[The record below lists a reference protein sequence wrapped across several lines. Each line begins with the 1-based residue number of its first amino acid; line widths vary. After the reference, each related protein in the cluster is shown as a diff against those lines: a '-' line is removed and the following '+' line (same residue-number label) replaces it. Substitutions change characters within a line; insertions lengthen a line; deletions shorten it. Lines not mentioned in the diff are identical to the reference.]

1 MIDTDVLYKVILF
14 WIIFFITPGPV
25 WVAVME
31 ATRKLEFPDIWRF
44 YIKVFLPVNITVQFS
59 QAVICVIFITFV
71 SSFFSQIGLLFYLLG
86 GLYILYIAYKAFK
99 SKQSN
104 TPFELSFSNLA
115 VVMLLSPKIWLLF
128 PSGAVIVNQLSES
141 ILTNSII
148 FGISMLIISSS
159 MFVLYIIIGKAGT
172 KLLADN
178 FSYLASGLL
187 LLFALFL
194 FNEAFVIAFTDSV

>member
-1 MIDTDVLYKVILF
+1 MIDIDVLYKIIAF
-14 WIIFFITPGPV
+14 WVIFFITPGPV

-31 ATRKLEFPDIWRF
+31 ATRKLSYADIWRF
-44 YIKVFLPVNITVQFS
+44 FIKVFFPVNITVQFA
-59 QAVICVIFITFV
+59 QAVICVVFITFV
-71 SSFFSQIGLLFYLLG
+71 SRFFSQIGLLFYLLG

-104 TPFELSFSNLA
+104 KAFELSYVNLA
-115 VVMLLSPKIWLLF
+115 MVMLLSPKIWLLF
-128 PSGAVIVNQLSES
+128 PSGAVIANKLSDS
-141 ILTNSII
+141 LVTNSLI

-159 MFVLYIIIGKAGT
+159 MFVLYIIIGKVGT

-194 FNEAFVIAFTDSV
+194 FNEAVTIAFQNS